1 MLKEFFLYL
10 VLVIGFINMIHFGFY
25 IIGANLYDMREYN
38 RKQKPAKRKPG
49 LRPLVT
55 VLIPAHNEEMGV
67 IRSLESVRK
76 NTYRKVQ
83 VIVVDDCST
92 DTTRKLVLRYIKD
105 HPKLD
110 IHLYRKQKN
119 VGKGEAM
126 NHALK
131 RGVKGDLV
139 MTLDAD
145 SLLHRRSINNAVKH
159 FDDPLVVGMAA
170 NVQIVDNGTILSLL
184 QKVEHLIGYRSK
196 KFYTLTNS
204 EFIVGGVASTYRT
217 DVIRK
222 EKFYDTDTLT
232 EDIGLSLK
240 LLSNGNKHQ
249 RIIYAADVLAMT
261 EGVQTYKALFK
272 QRYRWKMGML
282 QNLNKYKHMVG
293 STDSKYGHMLS
304 KYRLPM
310 AVWSEFTL
318 LAEPI
323 ILSYVIYLSIATQNF
338 SAFIGAYLTITLY
351 VMWTILPDEH
361 MNMKSKLRV
370 SGYAPIMYFA
380 FYVMNM
386 VQLVAVLRCLKN
398 NKQVLRK
405 IETTGT
411 WTSPQ
416 RAGGTVTFG

>member
-1 MLKEFFLYL
+1 MFKDIFIYV
-10 VLVIGFINMIHFGFY
+10 VLVIGLINTIHFGFY
-25 IIGANLYDMREYN
+25 IIGANIYDMREATRRN
-38 RKQKPAKRKPG
+38 RPIKRKRG
-49 LRPLVT
+49 VRSLVT

-83 VIVVDDCST
+83 IIVVDDCST
-92 DTTRKLVLRYIKD
+92 DSTRKLVLRYIKD

-110 IHLYRKQKN
+110 VHLYRKQKN

-131 RGVKGDLV
+131 RGVRGDLV

-145 SLLHRRSINNAVKH
+145 SLLQRQAINNAVKH
-159 FDDPLVVGMAA
+159 FDDPKVVGMAA
-170 NVQIVDNGTILSLL
+170 NVQVVDNGSILSIL
-184 QKVEHLIGYRSK
+184 QKVEHMIGYRSK

-222 EKFYDTDTLT
+222 VKFYDTDTIT

-240 LLSNGNKHQ
+240 LLSKGNKHQ

-282 QNLNKYKHMVG
+282 QNLNKYKFMMG
-293 STDSKYGHMLS
+293 STNSLYGHMLS

-318 LAEPI
+318 LVEPI
-323 ILSYVIYLSIATQNF
+323 ILSYVFYLGIVNHNA
-338 SAFIGAYLTITLY
+338 AALIGAYMTITLY
-351 VMWTILPDEH
+351 VLWTIWPDEH
-361 MNMKSKLRV
+361 MHTKAKLRV
-370 SGYAPIMYFA
+370 SAYAPVMYFA
-380 FYVMNM
+380 FYIMNM
-386 VQLVAVLRCLKN
+386 VQLVAVIRCLKN
-398 NKQVLRK
+398 NKQVLGK
-405 IETTGT
+405 VKTSAT

-416 RAGGTVTFG
+416 RAGGAVTFS